1 MNLKTNVW
9 LLMALTCLVSLAAPA
24 PATAAED
31 KALYGSWEGTA
42 ATTFVWT
49 FAEKGVATCTISL
62 GEDVPALVLVGTYKT
77 EGNKLTTK
85 MPSEP
90 DGPLDQENT
99 DTYKIIGEKLTL
111 TSENATVVL
120 TRVKD

>member
-1 MNLKTNVW
+1 MKIKTSVW
-9 LLMALTCLVSLAAPA
+9 LLIALTCLFSLAA

-31 KALYGSWEGTA
+31 TALYGRWEGTA
-42 ATTFVWT
+42 GTTFVWT

-62 GEDVPALVLVGTYKT
+62 GKDVPALVLVGTYKT
-77 EGNKLTTK
+77 EGNKLITK

-99 DTYKIIGEKLTL
+99 DTYKIIGNKLLL
-111 TSENATVVL
+111 TSENTKVIL